1 MHVISLHFTFL
12 IVSLFACSNLLAV
25 YELQFANA
33 LVHTPTRAKNPDLK
47 ERVLHFEVRQGQ
59 PGQDEGVLPHLP
71 GPHLPPPEGEGG
83 QEAAHIGGKSRGG
96 AEDATE
102 VSHIYIEKQKKMERL
117 FPGAL
122 QLQTSRRGSGAT

>member
-1 MHVISLHFTFL
+1 MPYLCIFIFL
-12 IVSLFACSNLLAV
+12 TVSLFACSNLLAV

-33 LVHTPTRAKNPDLK
+33 LVHTPTRANNRDLK

-71 GPHLPPPEGEGG
+71 GPHLPPPAGEAR

-102 VSHIYIEKQKKMERL
+102 VGLIS
-117 FPGAL
+117 
-122 QLQTSRRGSGAT
+122 